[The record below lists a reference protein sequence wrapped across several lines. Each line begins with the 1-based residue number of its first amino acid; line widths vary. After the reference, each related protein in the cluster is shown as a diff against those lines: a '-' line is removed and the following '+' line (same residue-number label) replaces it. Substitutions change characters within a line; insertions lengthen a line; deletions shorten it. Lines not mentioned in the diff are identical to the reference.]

1 MQQESRYYRFDPI
14 TVRAAARVVRL
25 GDAGRLG
32 LADVKHCIAE
42 LAWMDADGQSRWTPA
57 LFRALYHRAR
67 RHSAF
72 ARVGAPRGFTLQRRA
87 SDAPQPADARMLRS
101 DRL

>member
-1 MQQESRYYRFDPI
+1 
-14 TVRAAARVVRL
+14 
-25 GDAGRLG
+25 
-32 LADVKHCIAE
+32 IAE

-72 ARVGAPRGFTLQRRA
+72 ARVGAPRGFTLERRA
-87 SDAPQPADARMLRS
+87 PRPRPAPHSPFLVLSTIGGGVA
-101 DRL
+101 